1 MGRQTVQETDRLTED
16 TKRQETDRQKTQRD
30 RRLIG

>member
-16 TKRQETDRQKTQRD
+16 TKRQETDRLTD
-30 RRLIG
+30 SAGD

>member
-16 TKRQETDRQKTQRD
+16 TKRQETDGQTD
-30 RRLIG
+30 SAGD